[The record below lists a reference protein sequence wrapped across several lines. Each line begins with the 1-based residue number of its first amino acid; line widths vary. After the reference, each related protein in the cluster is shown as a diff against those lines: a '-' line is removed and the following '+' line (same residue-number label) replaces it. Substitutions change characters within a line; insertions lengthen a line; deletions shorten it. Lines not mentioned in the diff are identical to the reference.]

1 MTEAYRFANEY
12 GDLTHL
18 PLFSQTAN
26 GVTPAT
32 RDFDPT
38 VASPPAATSD
48 VDWALVSTLR
58 AQASEQLS
66 QAVQSDRARLDKEAQ
81 QELGRSIVLDL
92 IESAMA
98 EAVDAGHGSW
108 SPAKQQATAQAVF
121 DSLFRLG
128 RLQPLVDDDR
138 IENIVIV
145 GHDNVQ
151 LELVDGTLVPGP
163 PVADSDQELIDF
175 LVFLASRSEVNAR
188 SFSEAQPSLHMRLDG
203 GSRLAAV
210 AWVTTRPSVVIRRH
224 RLMRVTL
231 DDLVARDM
239 MTPVVASFLRAA
251 VRARC
256 SIVVAGAQGA
266 GKTTL
271 VRALCA
277 EIDELEA
284 IGTFETEYELH
295 LHELGRHKVV
305 IPWEARPGSGERGA
319 DGRQSGEFTLDEA
332 LVDSFRFNLS
342 RQIVGEVRGKEIWAM
357 IKAMESGTGSI
368 STTHAADAVAAVRK
382 LVTCAMEA
390 GPHVTQGLATSKLA
404 ATVDLIVQLSMETK
418 VAPGGAQRT
427 QAGRRGHRAGARR
440 EGTRLRDHARVPRR
454 RQRHRS
460 SRRPSRRIPPARP
473 AWLRPGGLPRQPTAG
488 SPAMTAFLPALAGG
502 LVALGLLGLV
512 IGLRPAAVPPRESTR
527 ARRRRGPTRRTRLL
541 LLAGAALG
549 LVGWLITGWI
559 LALVIAPIAV
569 IGLPILLSAPP
580 AATQIARL
588 EAMEEWTR
596 SLSGVLTVGIG
607 LEQALVAT
615 LRSTPAPIA
624 DEVQRL
630 VTRLRARWDT
640 EKALRA
646 FADEL
651 DDATGDL
658 IAANLILGARR
669 RGAGL
674 ASVLEGLAESVGA
687 DVRARRQVEADRA
700 KPRATARW
708 VTVISASVLVVLALS
723 GTYVEPY
730 RTPVGQVLLVLLLS
744 AYVATLIWMRR
755 MAAGKPLPRFLA
767 TRAVAEVT
775 R

>member
-1 MTEAYRFANEY
+1 MT
-12 GDLTHL
+12 
-18 PLFSQTAN
+18 
-26 GVTPAT
+26 
-32 RDFDPT
+32 
-38 VASPPAATSD
+38 
-48 VDWALVSTLR
+48 
-58 AQASEQLS
+58 
-66 QAVQSDRARLDKEAQ
+66 
-81 QELGRSIVLDL
+81 
-92 IESAMA
+92 
-98 EAVDAGHGSW
+98 
-108 SPAKQQATAQAVF
+108 VF
-121 DSLFRLG
+121 
-128 RLQPLVDDDR
+128 
-138 IENIVIV
+138 I
-145 GHDNVQ
+145 
-151 LELVDGTLVPGP
+151 
-163 PVADSDQELIDF
+163 
-175 LVFLASRSEVNAR
+175 
-188 SFSEAQPSLHMRLDG
+188 
-203 GSRLAAV
+203 
-210 AWVTTRPSVVIRRH
+210 
-224 RLMRVTL
+224 
-231 DDLVARDM
+231 
-239 MTPVVASFLRAA
+239 
-251 VRARC
+251 
-256 SIVVAGAQGA
+256 
-266 GKTTL
+266 
-271 VRALCA
+271 
-277 EIDELEA
+277 
-284 IGTFETEYELH
+284 
-295 LHELGRHKVV
+295 
-305 IPWEARPGSGERGA
+305 
-319 DGRQSGEFTLDEA
+319 
-332 LVDSFRFNLS
+332 
-342 RQIVGEVRGKEIWAM
+342 
-357 IKAMESGTGSI
+357 
-368 STTHAADAVAAVRK
+368 
-382 LVTCAMEA
+382 
-390 GPHVTQGLATSKLA
+390 
-404 ATVDLIVQLSMETK
+404 
-418 VAPGGAQRT
+418 
-427 QAGRRGHRAGARR
+427 
-440 EGTRLRDHARVPRR
+440 
-454 RQRHRS
+454 
-460 SRRPSRRIPPARP
+460 
-473 AWLRPGGLPRQPTAG
+473 
-488 SPAMTAFLPALAGG
+488 PALAGG
-502 LVALGLLGLV
+502 LLALGLLGLV
-512 IGLRPAAVPPRESTR
+512 IGLRPAAVPPRQSTR
-527 ARRRRGPTRRTRLL
+527 ARRSRGPTRRTRLL
-541 LLAGAALG
+541 LLAGGALG